1 MDNFIQALKTKISK
15 GLPGDRAHQYLVPE
29 KRLSA
34 RNIVA
39 SKKEFR
45 SSAIGII
52 LFPKNNRLYTLLI
65 QRPTYEGSHSGQV
78 SFPGGKMD
86 RSDLNL
92 EHTARRE
99 CFEEVNLT
107 LNSGELIGELSDIYI
122 PVSNFMVKPF
132 IFYLHHEPDF
142 KPDEREVEHLIYLNI
157 DTLMNDDIQKNGRV
171 QISKGVHQKNV
182 PYFEIEQKIVWGATA
197 MILSELKEIL
207 KTID

>member
-1 MDNFIQALKTKISK
+1 MDNFIQALKTKISQ
-15 GLPGDRAHQYLVPE
+15 GLPGDKAHQHLIPA

-34 RNIVA
+34 RNLIA
-39 SKKEFR
+39 TKKDFR
-45 SSAIGII
+45 SSAIGIL
-52 LFPKNNRLYTLLI
+52 LFPKNNRLFTLLI

-86 RSDLNL
+86 LSDINL
-92 EHTARRE
+92 EYTARRE
-99 CFEEVNLT
+99 CFEEVDFPLS
-107 LNSGELIGELSDIYI
+107 SGELIGELSDVYI

-132 IFYLHHEPDF
+132 IFYSKLEPVF
-142 KPDEREVEHLIYLNI
+142 KPDKREVEQLIYLNI

-171 QISKGVHQKNV
+171 KISKGVYQKNI
-182 PYFEIEQKIVWGATA
+182 PYFEIEGKKVWGATA